1 MSEYI
6 TEPVARIA
14 AKWWGSKISG
24 CGSRHDNGDI
34 SFGSIYAGMIA
45 DMCAEEANDEK
56 VNRFID
62 FLAESIMGRNKES
75 GREIML
81 DCDYNPCT
89 MLRDCAEKA
98 EINKNNF
105 PWKTSMRISPDKI
118 YVKEGYGQPY
128 AVLLISETE
137 EATE

>member
-14 AKWWGSKISG
+14 ARWWGSKIEG
-24 CGSRHDNGDI
+24 HGSRHDNGDI
-34 SFGSIYAGMIA
+34 TFGSIYAGMLA
-45 DMCAEEANDEK
+45 DMSTEEADDEK

-62 FLAESIMGRNKES
+62 FLAESIVERNKES
-75 GREIML
+75 GREVTL
-81 DCDYNPCT
+81 DCDYHPCT
-89 MLRDCAEKA
+89 MLLDCAEKA

-118 YVKEGYGQPY
+118 VVSNGYGQPWEVIWKSK
-128 AVLLISETE
+128 A
-137 EATE
+137 